1 MGSIEAS
8 EESWQE
14 IGEGDARLRSS
25 MTMAPQKRQQRQG
38 ARGGRRKITFQ
49 RTLLII
55 QYRSLALE
63 VKYGIDNL
71 AASFQSYR
79 LDNDRKVA
87 VEHRMKILK
96 SLSPTNPSINH
107 HYACKKY
114 QQGTGNWLL
123 QRAEYLEWTAKR
135 GSILWINGIPGCGK
149 TILCS
154 TIVEYLLKHQ
164 PPHNSPAGVAYF
176 YFNFQNGAE
185 QQFINFLRSLIL
197 QLSCQ
202 CQKLPA
208 CVERLHE
215 ELQYQRGQPNMS
227 SSYLAGILKDV
238 CLEFR
243 DVYIVIDALDEC
255 EQYEELVEWVE
266 ELANAKDS
274 IVHLLL
280 SSRQT
285 QQFRDLMGPLATA
298 AISVNDSTPANDIQ
312 LHIREQL
319 KSDPRMKKWPAD
331 LHDEIES
338 TLMANVDGS

>member
-1 MGSIEAS
+1 MALRRG
-8 EESWQE
+8 QQL
-14 IGEGDARLRSS
+14 EGHHRITL
-25 MTMAPQKRQQRQG
+25 QR
-38 ARGGRRKITFQ
+38 A
-49 RTLLII
+49 LLII
-55 QYRSLALE
+55 RYRSLALE
-63 VKYGIDNL
+63 IKYSVENL

-79 LDNDRKVA
+79 LDNDRKA
-87 VEHRMKILK
+87 ALERRTKILE

-154 TIVEYLLKHQ
+154 TIIESLLKRQ
-164 PPHNSPAGVAYF
+164 LAHNSQSGVAYF
-176 YFNFQNGAE
+176 YFNFQNRAE
-185 QQFINFLRSLIL
+185 QQFINLLRSLIL

-202 CQKLPA
+202 CQKLPGS
-208 CVERLHE
+208 VERLHQQ
-215 ELQYQRGQPNMS
+215 LRYQYGQPNMS
-227 SSYLAGILKDV
+227 SSHLIGILKDV

-243 DVYIVIDALDEC
+243 DVYIVTDALDEC

-266 ELANAKDS
+266 DLTNGNS

-285 QQFRDLMGPLATA
+285 QQFRELIGPLATA
-298 AISVNDSTPANDIQ
+298 AISVNDSIPTNDIQ

-331 LHDEIES
+331 LHDEIEG
-338 TLMANVDGS
+338 TLTANVDGS

>member
-1 MGSIEAS
+1 
-8 EESWQE
+8 
-14 IGEGDARLRSS
+14 
-25 MTMAPQKRQQRQG
+25 MAPQKG
-38 ARGGRRKITFQ
+38 TTAIGGFGGGRRKITFQ
-49 RTLLII
+49 RALLII

-71 AASFQSYR
+71 KASFQSYR

-87 VEHRMKILK
+87 VERRMKILE
-96 SLSPTNPSINH
+96 SLSPTNPSTNH

-154 TIVEYLLKHQ
+154 TIIERLLKHQ
-164 PPHNSPAGVAYF
+164 PPHGSPVGVAYF
-176 YFNFQNGAE
+176 YFNFQNRAE
-185 QQFINFLRSLIL
+185 QQFINLLRSLIL

-208 CVERLHE
+208 CVGKLHE
-215 ELQYQRGQPNMS
+215 ELRYQRQPNMS
-227 SSYLAGILKDV
+227 SSYLVGILKDV
-238 CLEFR
+238 CLEFL

-274 IVHLLL
+274 VLHLLL

-319 KSDPRMKKWPAD
+319 KNDPRMKKWPTD

>member
-1 MGSIEAS
+1 
-8 EESWQE
+8 
-14 IGEGDARLRSS
+14 
-25 MTMAPQKRQQRQG
+25 
-38 ARGGRRKITFQ
+38 
-49 RTLLII
+49 
-55 QYRSLALE
+55 
-63 VKYGIDNL
+63 
-71 AASFQSYR
+71 
-79 LDNDRKVA
+79 
-87 VEHRMKILK
+87 MKILE

-107 HYACKKY
+107 RYACKRY

-154 TIVEYLLKHQ
+154 TIIEHLLNHQ
-164 PPHNSPAGVAYF
+164 TPHNSPAGVAYF
-176 YFNFQNGAE
+176 YFNFQNRAE
-185 QQFINFLRSLIL
+185 QQFINLLRSLIL

-208 CVERLHE
+208 CVEGLRQ
-215 ELQYQRGQPNMS
+215 ELRYQRGQSSMA
-227 SSYLAGILKDV
+227 SSYLIGILKDV
-238 CLEFR
+238 RLEFR

-274 IVHLLL
+274 IVHLFL

-319 KSDPRMKKWPAD
+319 KSDPRMKKWPAN